1 MKHRWLAVIAVV
13 AATTAAAQ
21 NTVPPYIQAKP
32 DAVTKAFGAAV
43 SAKIFSDAYT
53 PIRRDTVLRSTK
65 RIPGFECSDDPP
77 ITLGEIT
84 PYPIKP
90 GAISWVERY
99 SLTCKPR
106 AQRNFLM
113 ILEGD
118 QARMI
123 ELLPGTTVADPQL
136 QRDAFAGSSAA
147 IAGTRPAGC
156 DKQWVT
162 DTRVTTAY
170 NGRDPWTERWSYD
183 VCGAKAEVDMTFTPS
198 KGAGTSWGAKL
209 VK

>member
-1 MKHRWLAVIAVV
+1 MKRLWLAVIVIV
-13 AATTAAAQ
+13 AATKAAAQ
-21 NTVPPYIQAKP
+21 IAVPPYIQAKP
-32 DAVTKAFGAAV
+32 DHVTKAFGPAV
-43 SAKIFSDAYT
+43 SAKIFSDAFT
-53 PIRRDTVLRSTK
+53 PVRRDTVLRSTK
-65 RIPGFECSDDPP
+65 RIPGFECPDDPP
-77 ITLGEIT
+77 IMLGEIT

-99 SLTCKPR
+99 LLACKP
-106 AQRNFLM
+106 ATQRNFLT
-113 ILEGD
+113 ILEDD

-123 ELLPGTTVADPQL
+123 ELLPGTTAADPQL

-147 IAGTRPAGC
+147 IGTRPPGC
-156 DKQWVT
+156 DKQWIT
-162 DTRVTTAY
+162 DTRVTSAY

-198 KGAGTSWGAKL
+198 KGAGTNWGAKL